1 MIPDIYINDISMSRM
16 GWIRENIDFPIPKS
30 QTETV
35 VVPGRNSP
43 IRFTEALG
51 SVSFEPRAFTV
62 NLSMLGTRK
71 KFNELVKSVG
81 NQFSGRLAKVI
92 CSEEPGLYSIG
103 TLQLTPSYDPLE
115 GRGELV
121 IECSDADSYRYH
133 TDVTEVI
140 VSGNATVSLQNDYM
154 PVIPVVTTTAET
166 KLTWK
171 IGTDA
176 FNKTVS
182 VGTWE
187 FPELQLSHGTN
198 SVKVTGNG
206 TTTFRYREGCL

>member
-1 MIPDIYINDISMSRM
+1 MIPDIYINDISMSKM

-62 NLSMLGTRK
+62 NLSMLGTRE
-71 KFNELVKSVG
+71 KFNELVKAAG

-92 CSEEPGLYSIG
+92 CSEEPDLYCVG
-103 TLQLTPSYDPLE
+103 TLQLTPAYDPIE

-121 IECSDADSYRYH
+121 IECSDADAYRYH
-133 TDVTEVI
+133 VDETKVI
-140 VSGNATVSLQNDYM
+140 LAGSGTAVLSNDYM
-154 PVIPVVTTTAET
+154 PVIPVVVTTAET

-171 IGTDA
+171 VGTDT

-182 VGTWE
+182 AGTWE
-187 FPELQLSHGTN
+187 FPELQLSQGKN
-198 SVKVTGNG
+198 SVKVTGSGN
-206 TTTFRYREGCL
+206 TTFRYREGCL